1 MQLRIGLILQMI
13 DPNQVQ
19 RCPIFQIPP
28 VHSYQYK
35 GDIDSLYNYV
45 MNLEYREKTDN
56 TKSQRTDLL
65 EHKELFDL
73 KKFCSECIQHYS
85 LEVCGSRKEIDIQQ
99 SWSNL
104 AYKND
109 MHNEH
114 FHANSYLSGVFY
126 LRNDTTPIMFHAD
139 GLIEKYFF
147 SVRPEIAPDV
157 QVEIDQ
163 GKRYL
168 PSIGGIMA
176 VAAKPGTLLVFSSRS
191 THSVPPNMS
200 DNPRLSIA
208 FNTFPKLPFGD
219 YRALTYIE

>member
-1 MQLRIGLILQMI
+1 M
-13 DPNQVQ
+13 
-19 RCPIFQIPP
+19 
-28 VHSYQYK
+28 
-35 GDIDSLYNYV
+35 
-45 MNLEYREKTDN
+45 
-56 TKSQRTDLL
+56 
-65 EHKELFDL
+65 
-73 KKFCSECIQHYS
+73 
-85 LEVCGSRKEIDIQQ
+85 
-99 SWSNL
+99 
-104 AYKND
+104 
-109 MHNEH
+109 
-114 FHANSYLSGVFY
+114 
-126 LRNDTTPIMFHAD
+126 
-139 GLIEKYFF
+139 IEKYFF
-147 SVRPEIAPDV
+147 SVRPKIAPDV

>member
-1 MQLRIGLILQMI
+1 MI
-13 DPNQVQ
+13 DFDQVQ
-19 RCPIFQIPP
+19 RYTIFQIPP
-28 VHSYQYK
+28 VHIYEYK
-35 GDIDSLYNYV
+35 GHIDSLYNYV

-56 TKSQRTDLL
+56 ATSKRLDIL

-73 KKFCSECIQHYS
+73 KRVCSECVQHYS
-85 LEVCGSRKEIDIQQ
+85 FEVCGSKNPIDIQQ

-104 AYKND
+104 ANMND
-109 MHNEH
+109 GHRQH
-114 FHANSYLSGVFY
+114 YHSNSYLSGVFY

-147 SVRPEIAPDV
+147 SVRPKIAPDV